1 MAKTYSR
8 RRAIAIFAAVAG
20 LPLLT
25 GARSVGDPVT
35 WNGYALGAP
44 ATLILNHH
52 DRAEAGRL
60 IERVVAEVARLEA
73 ILSLYRE
80 DSALV
85 ELNRAGFLIA
95 PPPDLVALLDA
106 SRIFWKKTGGAFDP
120 TVQTLWETYRDH
132 FSRPDADPAG
142 PSQSDL
148 GRALSRVGFH
158 GVRHDE
164 DKVVMGRKM
173 ALTLNGVAQGYIT
186 DRIVD
191 TLRESGVTSCLVDM
205 GEERAIGSRLDGSP
219 WRVGLAESQDSE
231 MPDQIVRIVD
241 RAVATSSMSGFH
253 FDEAGHFG
261 HIIDPRKGAVPALYR
276 RVSVVADDAVTAD
289 ALSTAFSLMQEDS
302 IGSAI
307 QAFPEV
313 TVDLVHAAG
322 SRIRLGRPV

>member
-1 MAKTYSR
+1 MAKAYSR

-44 ATLILNHH
+44 ATLILNHQ

-95 PPPDLVALLDA
+95 PPSDLVALLDT
-106 SRIFWKKTGGAFDP
+106 SRVFWSKTGGAFDP
-120 TVQTLWETYRDH
+120 TVQPLWVTYRDH
-132 FSRPDADPAG
+132 FSRADPDPSG
-142 PSQSDL
+142 PSQGDL
-148 GRALSRVGFH
+148 GRALSRVGFD
-158 GVRHDE
+158 GVRNDE
-164 DKVVMGRKM
+164 DKVVMGKKM
-173 ALTLNGVAQGYIT
+173 AITLNGIAQGYIT

-191 TLRESGVTSCLVDM
+191 ILREAGVTSCLVDM
-205 GEERAIGSRLDGSP
+205 GEERAIGSRQDGSP
-219 WRVGLAESQDSE
+219 WKVGLAESQDSE
-231 MPDQIVRIVD
+231 RPDEIVRIVD
-241 RAVATSSMSGFH
+241 RAVATSSMSGFR
-253 FDEAGHFG
+253 FDEAGKFG

-289 ALSTAFSLMQEDS
+289 ALSTAFNLMQEDA
-302 IGSAI
+302 IAAAI
-307 QAFPEV
+307 QSFPEV

-322 SRIRLGRPV
+322 ARARLGRQI